1 MAAIAQ
7 TPRIDDLP
15 SAPHTRLWTREEYY
29 KMAETGVLRPG
40 ERVELIGGEV
50 IAMVPQDSPHY
61 TAIDLVEEELRKI
74 FSAGYVVRVQGPLD
88 LGLISQPEPD
98 VAVVS
103 GAIRDYAKAHP
114 SSALLIVEVAESSLA
129 YDRSIKAS
137 LYASAGLRDYWV
149 LNLVDR
155 RLEVFRDPIA
165 MPGQPHGYGY
175 RTCTL
180 YLATDTVTPLAAS
193 QGSISVAD
201 LLP

>member
-1 MAAIAQ
+1 MSATEQIS
-7 TPRIDDLP
+7 RIDAIL
-15 SAPHTRLWTREEYY
+15 SEPHTRLWTREEYY

-88 LGLISQPEPD
+88 SGLTSLPEPD
-98 VAVVS
+98 VAVVR
-103 GAIRDYAKAHP
+103 GTIRDYAKAHP
-114 SSALLIVEVAESSLA
+114 TTALLVVEVAESSLA
-129 YDRSIKAS
+129 YDRSIKVS
-137 LYASAGLRDYWV
+137 LYASAGIPDYWI
-149 LNLVDR
+149 LNLIDR

-175 RTCTL
+175 RTCTY
-180 YLATDTVTPLAAS
+180 YLAADAVTPLAAG